1 MPDNAVTLTGNV
13 TRDPDLRFLTSG
25 QAVAS
30 FGIAVNT
37 RKKDGDQ
44 WVEGDP
50 QFYDISAFGTLAENV
65 AESVA
70 KGTRVVISGRMN
82 YRQWEADDGSKRSKV
97 EVVAD
102 EVGPSLRWATA
113 TVERNEKTSSA
124 PSRPARQAPKQDQGY
139 GFDEEPF

>member
-1 MPDNAVTLTGNV
+1 
-13 TRDPDLRFLTSG
+13 
-25 QAVAS
+25 
-30 FGIAVNT
+30 
-37 RKKDGDQ
+37 
-44 WVEGDP
+44 
-50 QFYDISAFGTLAENV
+50 
-65 AESVA
+65 
-70 KGTRVVISGRMN
+70 MN